1 MMNIEKAIN
10 TIIFLL
16 FVFFVFVPK
25 VSAYLD
31 PGTGSYMI
39 QLLMGGLLGSLFLI
53 KNYWTN
59 IVSIIKNFF
68 SKKNHKNKENK
79 NE

>member
-1 MMNIEKAIN
+1 MNIEKVTDMIV
-10 TIIFLL
+10 FFV

-39 QLLMGGLLGSLFLI
+39 QLVTGGLLGSLFLI
-53 KNYWTN
+53 KNYWRD
-59 IVSIIKNFF
+59 IVSTIKKIF
-68 SKKNHKNKENK
+68 SKKNHENKENK
-79 NE
+79 NK